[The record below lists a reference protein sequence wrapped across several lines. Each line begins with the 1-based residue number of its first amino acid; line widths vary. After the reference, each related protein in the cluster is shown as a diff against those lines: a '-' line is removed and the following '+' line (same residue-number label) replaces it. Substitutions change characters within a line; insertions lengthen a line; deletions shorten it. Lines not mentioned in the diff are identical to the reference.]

1 MNDLFWKI
9 HSNNRREG
17 PGSEKTT
24 KLALDIT
31 RPFLKKDP
39 KVLDIACGTG
49 AASTVLA
56 KELDTKILCMESH
69 QPFLDQ
75 LKEKAKNEGLE
86 DKIITKNG
94 KFEDLKDMK
103 ERFDLIWC
111 EGAIYIPGVEKG
123 LSLFKNVLSENGIIA
138 FSDAVFLK
146 DVVSQECR
154 DFWSEGYP
162 TMTTISD
169 NITKIEQAGLR
180 IIGCFAEP
188 PSAWEEYYID
198 IQDKIDRFRIEFKDN
213 KEAQDYLDEEE
224 YEINI
229 FKKYK
234 DEYSYCFFICR
245 K

>member
-39 KVLDIACGTG
+39 KVLDIACGPG

-56 KELDTKILCMESH
+56 KELDTKILCMEPH

-123 LSLFKNVLSENGIIA
+123 LSHFKNVLSEDGIIA

-146 DVVSQECR
+146 EEVASECEK
-154 DFWSEGYP
+154 FWTEAYP
-162 TMTTISD
+162 EITTI
-169 NITKIEQAGLR
+169 NGIIKKINEAGLR
-180 IIGCFAEP
+180 LVGCFVEP
-188 PSAWEEYYID
+188 HSDWENYFKD
-198 IQDKIDRFRIEFKDN
+198 IQDNINRLRAQLKDN